1 MKSGLT
7 GHRAFAILQKLI
19 LASFFHIMEEKTRT
33 RSDRQETMKG
43 STTTATRRTIKGIAT
58 LFDDNERKQL
68 FRKYLFFLGWVEVAI
83 LVITVLY
90 QLGNQGYDQNGPIP
104 IPFPWRMYFV
114 ISFLTPVAITFL
126 IGVIIVGFNKY
137 FTDPDNVEHDTHLHA
152 TATAAGVDGAA
163 VGPDANTRMQ
173 KFQDVVHQLQ
183 RLPFLSLLLLLAV
196 AVAVFSKLDTI
207 LTFVG
212 AVGESSVRILLI
224 SIGVL
229 VTLASVFALVLIL
242 LSYRL
247 RKKSMEYQYRTE
259 MGQRFGLLILEDNTV
274 INSEGRLLIQGK
286 KWKDTVALLPAVTQ
300 DNLLAEE
307 SAVSPP
313 GPHEIKH

>member
-1 MKSGLT
+1 
-7 GHRAFAILQKLI
+7 
-19 LASFFHIMEEKTRT
+19 MEEKTRT

-43 STTTATRRTIKGIAT
+43 STSTATRRTIKGIAT

-137 FTDPDNVEHDTHLHA
+137 FTDPDHVEHETHLHA

-163 VGPDANTRMQ
+163 AGPDANTRMQ

-300 DNLLAEE
+300 DNLLPEE
-307 SAVSPP
+307 PPVSPP

>member
-1 MKSGLT
+1 
-7 GHRAFAILQKLI
+7 
-19 LASFFHIMEEKTRT
+19 
-33 RSDRQETMKG
+33 MKG
-43 STTTATRRTIKGIAT
+43 STSAATRRTFKGIAT
-58 LFDDNERKQL
+58 LFDDTERKQL

-126 IGVIIVGFNKY
+126 IGVIIVGFDKY
-137 FTDPDNVEHDTHLHA
+137 FTDPDHIQDENILSTAA
-152 TATAAGVDGAA
+152 TATEADSAAAGLHSA
-163 VGPDANTRMQ
+163 TRMQ
-173 KFQDVVHQLQ
+173 KFHDVVHQLQ

-207 LTFVG
+207 LAFVG

-229 VTLASVFALVLIL
+229 VTLAAIFALVLIL
-242 LSYRL
+242 LSYKL
-247 RKKSMEYQYRTE
+247 RKKSMEYQYKTE

-274 INSEGRLLIQGK
+274 LNGEGRLLIQGK
-286 KWKDTVALLPAVTQ
+286 KWKDTVALLPAATQ
-300 DNLLAEE
+300 DNLLTEE
-307 SAVSPP
+307 PAATPP
-313 GPHEIKH
+313 RPHEIKH

>member
-1 MKSGLT
+1 MESKT
-7 GHRAFAILQKLI
+7 LQ
-19 LASFFHIMEEKTRT
+19 
-33 RSDRQETMKG
+33 RSNQAKIMKG
-43 STTTATRRTIKGIAT
+43 STSAATRRTIKGIAT
-58 LFDDNERKQL
+58 LFDDTERKQL

-90 QLGNQGYDQNGPIP
+90 QLGNQGYDQHGPIP

-137 FTDPDNVEHDTHLHA
+137 FTDLEPIEDGSGFDPSHA
-152 TATAAGVDGAA
+152 ATGTENPAAGLHGA
-163 VGPDANTRMQ
+163 TRLQ
-173 KFQDVVHQLQ
+173 RFQDVVHQLQ

-196 AVAVFSKLDTI
+196 AVGVFAKLDTI
-207 LTFVG
+207 LAFVG
-212 AVGESSVRILLI
+212 AVGESSVRIVLI

-229 VTLASVFALVLIL
+229 VTLASVFTLVLIL

-247 RKKSMEYQYRTE
+247 RKKSMEYQYKTE

-274 INSEGRLLIQGK
+274 LNSEGKLLIQGK
-286 KWKDTVALLPAVTQ
+286 NWKDTVALLPAVTRE
-300 DNLLAEE
+300 N
-307 SAVSPP
+307 AVPDDPSVALPQPP
-313 GPHEIKH
+313 NFKH